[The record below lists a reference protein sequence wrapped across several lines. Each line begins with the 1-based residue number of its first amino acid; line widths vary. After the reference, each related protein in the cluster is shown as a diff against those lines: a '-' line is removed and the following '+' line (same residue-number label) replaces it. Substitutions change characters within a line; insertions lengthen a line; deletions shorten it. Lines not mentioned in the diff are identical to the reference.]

1 MERVEEV
8 NINKELVVNL
18 VTLALRANNVVIQG
32 NFPGS
37 ISDEVNAL
45 LAMCKEIHDEYVVVE
60 GIEGRHDNKKA

>member
-1 MERVEEV
+1 MESVEEV

-37 ISDEVNAL
+37 ISDQVNAL
-45 LAMCKEIHDEYVVVE
+45 LAMCKEIHDEYVVE
-60 GIEGRHDNKKA
+60 DNNDNKEA